1 MTYRVIIQPRAE
13 RDIWAAAQ
21 WMEDQSKSSSKAL
34 RLVQGIRA
42 RIETLKSNPQRCP
55 VDPDS
60 DAFGEEVRVLLYGKR
75 HGKRR
80 ILFAIRGQ
88 TVHVLTVRHSAR
100 RSLSEEM
107 EQDQPDEEGA
117 GPMH

>member
-1 MTYRVIIQPRAE
+1 M
-13 RDIWAAAQ
+13 
-21 WMEDQSKSSSKAL
+21 
-34 RLVQGIRA
+34 
-42 RIETLKSNPQRCP
+42 
-55 VDPDS
+55 
-60 DAFGEEVRVLLYGKR
+60 
-75 HGKRR
+75 